1 MAIVCFPHFNKQEA
15 FIHITHLLRVCS
27 VLELVS
33 YKLEESLLERAYS
46 RESFFS
52 QVKLLPILFVCTFSC
67 WVYLHGVPESAKE
80 IWDNPPCLGVVNL
93 GRLLEK
99 NLAGFQG

>member
-1 MAIVCFPHFNKQEA
+1 MAIVCLPHFNKQEA

-52 QVKLLPILFVCTFSC
+52 QVKAFTDFICMHIFLL
-67 WVYLHGVPESAKE
+67 G
-80 IWDNPPCLGVVNL
+80 
-93 GRLLEK
+93 LL
-99 NLAGFQG
+99 AWGS